1 MASEIE
7 AKLKTLAMII
17 KFGHDLFDRKNLK
30 EIAASAVNNS
40 HSLLN
45 FRSSALFRLQKN
57 KKCDTASRKTVK
69 I

>member
-30 EIAASAVNNS
+30 EIAA
-40 HSLLN
+40 
-45 FRSSALFRLQKN
+45 RLMFEVKN
-57 KKCDTASRKTVK
+57 ECEIFVFDYRKVTLIHKC
-69 I
+69 